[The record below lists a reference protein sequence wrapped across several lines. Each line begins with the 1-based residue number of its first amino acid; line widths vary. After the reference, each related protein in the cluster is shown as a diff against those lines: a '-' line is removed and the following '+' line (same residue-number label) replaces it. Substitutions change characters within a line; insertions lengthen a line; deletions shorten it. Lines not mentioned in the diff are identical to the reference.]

1 MEIVPGIHLIDGSVG
16 CNTYLIINED
26 LTLVDTGLRGNVAR
40 IERYLDKL
48 DYKLKDIKRIVI
60 THAHIDHVNCLYQ
73 LKQETGAVVITG
85 EHNADFVAGKKQ
97 VHKSRGIFGLIFGVV
112 GIFYKYKP
120 VPVDLELK
128 DGARVPGVPDMTAI
142 SLPGHS
148 EGNMGLYSPSRKILF
163 SSDSVRVIDGKVVPP
178 NDKFTANMVEAVES
192 IKKMSELEFT
202 VLLPGHGNP
211 VTADAVGKIRQL
223 YREIKH

>member
-16 CNTYLIINED
+16 CNTYLIVDDD

-40 IERYLDKL
+40 IERYLHNLDFKL
-48 DYKLKDIKRIVI
+48 NDIRRIVI

-73 LKQETGAVVITG
+73 LKQETDAEIITG
-85 EHNADFVAGKKQ
+85 EHTADFVSGKKQ
-97 VHKSRGIFGLIFGVV
+97 AHKPRGIFGGISGIV

-120 VPVDLELK
+120 VPVDVELK
-128 DGARVPGVPDMTAI
+128 DGAQVPGVRDFTAV

-148 EGNMGLYSPSRKILF
+148 EGNMGLYSPSGKILF
-163 SSDSVRVIDGKVVPP
+163 SSDSVRVIDGNIVPP
-178 NDKFTANMVEAVES
+178 NDKFTADMAEAIAS
-192 IKKMSELEFT
+192 IKKMSELDFN

-211 VTADAVGKIRQL
+211 VTEDAAGQIRQL